1 MPENIKIGIIG
12 GDGRSLVCAEHLSK
26 NYECAVW
33 GFDASRDGAEKH
45 LINSVKCTDWESAV
59 KCSDAVILPLPA
71 SRDGVHLSSP
81 LSSDAREVRLED
93 VVRALKPSSLLMGG
107 RIPSAAK
114 RLAQE
119 LGITCYDYYDSE
131 EVQIKNSV
139 PTAEGAISA
148 CITSLPITI
157 HGMRAAVVGYGR
169 IGRTLA
175 QKLVLLGASIFAV
188 ARSVR
193 DLSWAKCDGCIPTVL
208 DSFIAVPVR
217 CDAIFNTVPYPLF
230 DTAMLA
236 KLPRDCVIF
245 ELASGVDTEA
255 AAELGI
261 RVIPLPSLPGKTSPQ
276 TSGEIIYSAICDK
289 LKHYFEGDN

>member
-12 GDGRSLVCAEHLSK
+12 GDRRSLVCAENLSK

-33 GFDASRDGAEKH
+33 GFDTTNEGTENH

-71 SRDGVHLSSP
+71 SHDGVNLACP
-81 LSSDAREVRLED
+81 LSSATPVKLENI
-93 VVRALKPSSLLMGG
+93 VRALKTGSVLMGG
-107 RIPSAAK
+107 RIPVPTK
-114 RLAQE
+114 RLCAE
-119 LGITCYDYYDSE
+119 LGVTCYDYYDSE

-139 PTAEGAISA
+139 PTAEGAISS
-148 CITSLPITI
+148 CITSLPITV

-175 QKLVLLGASIFAV
+175 QKLVLLGASVFAV

-193 DLSWAKCDGCIPTVL
+193 DLSWAKCDGCIPTPL
-208 DSFIAVPVR
+208 DSFVSAPIP

-230 DTAMLA
+230 D
-236 KLPRDCVIF
+236 RDVLKRLTRECVIF

-261 RVIPLPSLPGKTSPQ
+261 RLIPLPSLPGKTSPQ
-276 TSGEIIYSAICDK
+276 TAGEIIYSAIFDK
-289 LKHYFEGDN
+289 LKQFFEGDN